1 IATAGE
7 TIDFAV
13 IEDEI
18 RLEVP
23 GRTVRAVVADP
34 WQANYLVTNLQ
45 KDGFPASEFRQTVA
59 NMSEATKT
67 LDALMRER
75 RIHHPGNAV
84 LNWMIGNV
92 VGHYDAKDNVFPR
105 KELPANKID
114 GAIAVIM
121 GLGWFLQNV
130 EPVRKPTYRV
140 MVF

>member
-1 IATAGE
+1 MCIR
-7 TIDFAV
+7 DS

-18 RLEVP
+18 RADGP
-23 GRTVRAVVADP
+23 GLDLQAVATDP
-34 WQANYLVTNLQ
+34 WQAQQMIQNL
-45 KDGFPASEFRQTVA
+45 KRDGMPAEEYRQTVQ

-92 VGHYDAKDNVFPR
+92 VGHYDAKENVYPR

-114 GAIAVIM
+114 GAVALIM
-121 GLGWFLQNV
+121 ALGWFLKQ
-130 EPVRKPTYRV
+130 EHEQAFDAAA
-140 MVF
+140 MIG